1 MENRFADFLTDYR
14 EQLISAGKEL
24 DKKELPRLTE
34 ELFSEYARTGKRLN
48 YENAYFMRRRF
59 LTVYAMLSVL
69 YGNRSDISRL
79 ETVIDAICTEECWAL
94 PAHVDTG
101 ERGWRETVDLFAAET
116 AFSLAEIIRLL
127 EDKLSASVRE
137 KARGEVFRR
146 VLDPFMRSRSPCAWW
161 ETADMNW
168 CAVCCGSIGAA
179 AIWLMESGG
188 RELDGLLNRIN
199 SSILNYLDGFSDD
212 GACLEGL
219 GYCTY
224 GMSFFTA
231 YADLLYRYSGGK
243 TDLFENARLKNIA
256 LFPQKCCLP
265 GGVTVS
271 FSDSR
276 QDEKLRTGLAAY
288 LAKQYPGVEFPDPAL
303 AAGLESDPCC
313 RYVVISRDYFWAER
327 YAGTG
332 NVSREWHTVLPDAQW
347 SVCRSDNGCAIAAK
361 GGHNNEPHNHN
372 DVGSFLYVCDGEVI
386 LDDLG
391 AGEYTRDYFGE
402 NRYTNLCCRSLGHN
416 VPLIDGREQCAGAEY
431 RAVGFF
437 SDGRGMTRM
446 DIEAAYG
453 LEDGEKITR
462 QLLFDKTSGVCT
474 VTDSFSL
481 REHRMVTENLITS
494 HRPVLEGS
502 GFWIETGKRRF
513 RIEITNGRAFAIRE
527 KTYADHHGV
536 LKKVW
541 LMQWT
546 AAGERTEMAIGQ
558 SGVDSPAPQQ
568 PQFSGSAPSSTGCSS
583 SSRGIQG
590 RKVFQ

>member
-1 MENRFADFLTDYR
+1 MENGFADFLKDYR
-14 EQLISAGKEL
+14 EQLIKAGKEL
-24 DKKELPRLTE
+24 DQKKLPQLTE

-48 YENAYFMRRRF
+48 YENAYFTRRKF
-59 LTVYAMLSVL
+59 FTVYAMLSVL
-69 YGNRSDISRL
+69 YGNKDDISRL

-94 PAHVDTG
+94 PAHVDTS
-101 ERGWRETVDLFAAET
+101 EKDWRETVDLFAAET
-116 AFSLAEIIRLL
+116 AFSLAEIISLL
-127 EDKLSASVRE
+127 KDKLSAPVRG
-137 KARGEVFRR
+137 KARREVFRR
-146 VLDPFMRSRSPCAWW
+146 VLDPFIQSKYPYAWW
-161 ETADMNW
+161 ETAAMNW

-179 AIWLMESGG
+179 AIWLMEKSS
-188 RELDGLLNRIN
+188 RELDGLLRRIN
-199 SSILNYLDGFSDD
+199 RSIMNYLDGFSDD

-219 GYCTY
+219 GYYTY

-243 TDLFENARLKNIA
+243 SDLFENAKWKNIA

-276 QDEKLRTGLAAY
+276 QDETYRVGLTAY
-288 LAKQYPGVEFPDPAL
+288 LSRRYPEVGFPDPSM

-327 YAGTG
+327 YAETG
-332 NVSREWHTVLPDAQW
+332 KANREWHTVWPDAQW
-347 SVCRSDNGCAIAAK
+347 SVCRSDNGYAIAAK

-391 AGEYTRDYFGE
+391 AGEYTRDYFNE

-416 VPLIDGREQCAGAEY
+416 VPLIDGKEQRAGAEY
-431 RAVGFF
+431 RAARFF
-437 SDGRGMTRM
+437 ADGRGMTQM

-462 QLLFDKTSGVCT
+462 QFLFDKTSGVCT

-481 REHRMVTENLITS
+481 RKHRMVTENLITS
-494 HRPVLEGS
+494 HHPETEGS
-502 GFWIETGKRRF
+502 GFLIETRKRRF
-513 RIEITNGRAFAIRE
+513 RIEVTNGRAFAIRE
-527 KTYADHHGV
+527 KTYADHRGV

-546 AAGERTEMAIGQ
+546 AVGERTEIVIKESSELSQ
-558 SGVDSPAPQQ
+558 PAQ
-568 PQFSGSAPSSTGCSS
+568 
-583 SSRGIQG
+583 
-590 RKVFQ
+590 

>member
-1 MENRFADFLTDYR
+1 MENGFADFLKDYR
-14 EQLISAGKEL
+14 EQLIKAGKEL
-24 DKKELPRLTE
+24 DQKKMPQLTE

-48 YENAYFMRRRF
+48 YENAYFTRRKF
-59 LTVYAMLSVL
+59 FTVYATLSVL
-69 YGNRSDISRL
+69 YGNKDDISRL

-94 PAHVDTG
+94 PAHVDTS
-101 ERGWRETVDLFAAET
+101 EKDWRETVDLFAAET
-116 AFSLAEIIRLL
+116 AFSLAETVGLL
-127 EDKLSASVRE
+127 KDKLSAPVRG
-137 KARGEVFRR
+137 KARREVFRR
-146 VLDPFMRSRSPCAWW
+146 VLDPFIQSKYPYAWW
-161 ETADMNW
+161 ETAAMNW

-179 AIWLMESGG
+179 AIWLMEKSS
-188 RELDGLLNRIN
+188 RELDGLLRRIN
-199 SSILNYLDGFSDD
+199 RSIMNYLEGFSDD

-219 GYCTY
+219 GYYTY

-243 TDLFENARLKNIA
+243 SDLFENAKWKNIA

-276 QDEKLRTGLAAY
+276 QDETYRVGLTAY
-288 LAKQYPGVEFPDPAL
+288 LSRRYPEVGFPDPSM

-327 YAGTG
+327 YAETG
-332 NVSREWHTVLPDAQW
+332 KANREWHTVWPDAQW

-391 AGEYTRDYFGE
+391 AGEYTRDYFNE

-416 VPLIDGREQCAGAEY
+416 VPLIDGKEQRAGAEY
-431 RAVGFF
+431 RAARFF
-437 SDGRGMTRM
+437 ADGRGMTQM

-462 QLLFDKTSGVCT
+462 QFLFDKTSGVCT

-481 REHRMVTENLITS
+481 RKHRMVTENLITS
-494 HRPVLEGS
+494 HHPETEGS
-502 GFWIETGKRRF
+502 GFLIETRKRRF
-513 RIEITNGRAFAIRE
+513 RIEVTNGISFVIKE
-527 KTYADHHGV
+527 KTYTDHYGV
-536 LKKVW
+536 LKKIW

-546 AAGERTEMAIGQ
+546 AVGERTEIVIKESSELSQ
-558 SGVDSPAPQQ
+558 PAQ
-568 PQFSGSAPSSTGCSS
+568 
-583 SSRGIQG
+583 
-590 RKVFQ
+590 

>member
-1 MENRFADFLTDYR
+1 MENGFADFLKDYR
-14 EQLISAGKEL
+14 EQLIKAGKEL
-24 DKKELPRLTE
+24 DQKKLPQLTE

-48 YENAYFMRRRF
+48 YENAYFTRRKF
-59 LTVYAMLSVL
+59 FTVYAMLSVL
-69 YGNRSDISRL
+69 YGNKDDISRL

-94 PAHVDTG
+94 PAHVDTS
-101 ERGWRETVDLFAAET
+101 EKDWRETVDLFAAET
-116 AFSLAEIIRLL
+116 AFSLAEIISLL
-127 EDKLSASVRE
+127 KDKLSAPVRG
-137 KARGEVFRR
+137 KARREVFRR
-146 VLDPFMRSRSPCAWW
+146 VLDPFIQSKYPYAWW
-161 ETADMNW
+161 ETAAMNW

-179 AIWLMESGG
+179 AIWLMEKSS
-188 RELDGLLNRIN
+188 RELDGLLRRIN
-199 SSILNYLDGFSDD
+199 RSIMNYLDGFSDD

-219 GYCTY
+219 GYYTY

-243 TDLFENARLKNIA
+243 SDLFENAKWKNIA

-265 GGVTVS
+265 GGVAVS
-271 FSDSR
+271 FSDSQ
-276 QDEKLRTGLAAY
+276 QDETYRVGLTAY
-288 LAKQYPGVEFPDPAL
+288 LSRRYPEVGFPDPSM

-327 YAGTG
+327 YAETG
-332 NVSREWHTVLPDAQW
+332 EANREWHTVWPDAQW

-391 AGEYTRDYFGE
+391 AGEYTRDYFNE

-416 VPLIDGREQCAGAEY
+416 VPLIDGKEQRAGAEY
-431 RAVGFF
+431 RAARFF
-437 SDGRGMTRM
+437 ADGRGMTQM

-462 QLLFDKTSGVCT
+462 QFLFDKTSGVCT

-481 REHRMVTENLITS
+481 RKHRMVTENLITS
-494 HRPVLEGS
+494 HHPETEGS
-502 GFWIETGKRRF
+502 GFLIETRKRRF
-513 RIEITNGRAFAIRE
+513 RIEIMNGTALEIKE
-527 KTYADHHGV
+527 ETYIDHHGV
-536 LKKVW
+536 PKKVW

-546 AAGERTEMAIGQ
+546 AVGERTEIVIKESSELSQ
-558 SGVDSPAPQQ
+558 PAQ
-568 PQFSGSAPSSTGCSS
+568 
-583 SSRGIQG
+583 
-590 RKVFQ
+590 

>member
-1 MENRFADFLTDYR
+1 MENGFADFLKDYR
-14 EQLISAGKEL
+14 EQLIKAGKEL
-24 DKKELPRLTE
+24 DQKKLPQLTE

-48 YENAYFMRRRF
+48 YENAYFTRRKF
-59 LTVYAMLSVL
+59 FTVYAMLSVL
-69 YGNRSDISRL
+69 YGNKDDISRL

-94 PAHVDTG
+94 PAHVDTS
-101 ERGWRETVDLFAAET
+101 EKDWRETVDLFAAET
-116 AFSLAEIIRLL
+116 AFSLAETVGLL
-127 EDKLSASVRE
+127 KDKLSAPVRG
-137 KARGEVFRR
+137 KARREVFRR
-146 VLDPFMRSRSPCAWW
+146 VLDPFIQSKYPYAWW
-161 ETADMNW
+161 ETAAMNW

-179 AIWLMESGG
+179 AIWLMEKSS
-188 RELDGLLNRIN
+188 RELDGLLRRIN
-199 SSILNYLDGFSDD
+199 RSIMNYLDGFSDD

-219 GYCTY
+219 GYYTY

-243 TDLFENARLKNIA
+243 SDLFENAKWKNIA

-276 QDEKLRTGLAAY
+276 QDETYRVGLTAY
-288 LAKQYPGVEFPDPAL
+288 LSRRYPEVGFPDPSM

-327 YAGTG
+327 YAETG
-332 NVSREWHTVLPDAQW
+332 KANREWHTVWPDAQW

-391 AGEYTRDYFGE
+391 AGEYTRDYFNE

-416 VPLIDGREQCAGAEY
+416 VPLIDGKEQRAGAEY
-431 RAVGFF
+431 RAARFF
-437 SDGRGMTRM
+437 ADGRGMTQM

-462 QLLFDKTSGVCT
+462 QFLFDKTSGVCT

-481 REHRMVTENLITS
+481 RKHRMVTENLITS
-494 HRPVLEGS
+494 HHPETEGS
-502 GFWIETGKRRF
+502 GFLIETRKRRF
-513 RIEITNGRAFAIRE
+513 RIEVTNGISFVIKE
-527 KTYADHHGV
+527 KTYTDHYGV
-536 LKKVW
+536 LKKIW

-546 AAGERTEMAIGQ
+546 AVGERTEIVIKESSELSQ
-558 SGVDSPAPQQ
+558 PAQ
-568 PQFSGSAPSSTGCSS
+568 
-583 SSRGIQG
+583 
-590 RKVFQ
+590 